1 MDFTLSCVCFDIVH
15 HAPYVLSITLFE
27 FCMLRVASSF
37 LAFFFGQTD
46 GVRAFFTIPVIVL

>member
-37 LAFFFGQTD
+37 LAFFLVKPMELELSSQY
-46 GVRAFFTIPVIVL
+46 L